1 MQTLLNISD
10 YGHIELRLR
19 EVLERRRLTRG
30 ALARAIG
37 VRFEVINRWCGGSVE
52 KLDLDVLARICCVL
66 DCQISDLLVYLP

>member
-19 EVLERRRLTRG
+19 EVLERRQLTRG

>member
-1 MQTLLNISD
+1 MQTLLSISD

-19 EVLERRRLTRG
+19 EVLEQRQLTRG